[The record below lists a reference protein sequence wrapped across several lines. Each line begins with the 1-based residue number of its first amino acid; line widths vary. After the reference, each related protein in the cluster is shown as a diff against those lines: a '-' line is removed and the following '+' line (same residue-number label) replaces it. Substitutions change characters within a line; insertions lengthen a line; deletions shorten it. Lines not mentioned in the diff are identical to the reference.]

1 MVQKSKLIFPEI
13 SWGIKEALFA
23 VLVSIAGPIVA
34 SIGIGY
40 ALSSI
45 SSISDGY
52 PLIELYVL
60 LMSFMAQIIML
71 SSVWFLAFHKKKLSL
86 NKLGIK
92 KPDAHL
98 FLRFVPAAVLLTLL
112 VPVLY
117 SIAISLLNMTYLQ
130 PASLPE
136 SIVSNRVSVLIFA
149 TMAVFVAPFVEEVFF
164 RGFIYPAIANKY
176 GVIVSAVLTSILFGL
191 AHIVAANAIIAFFI
205 GLILVYV
212 YHQTTNLLAPILVH
226 SAFNQ
231 ISVIIIMVSL

>member
-1 MVQKSKLIFPEI
+1 M
-13 SWGIKEALFA
+13 
-23 VLVSIAGPIVA
+23 
-34 SIGIGY
+34 
-40 ALSSI
+40 
-45 SSISDGY
+45 
-52 PLIELYVL
+52 
-60 LMSFMAQIIML
+60 
-71 SSVWFLAFHKKKLSL
+71 
-86 NKLGIK
+86 
-92 KPDAHL
+92 
-98 FLRFVPAAVLLTLL
+98 PAAVLLTLL

-117 SIAISLLNMTYLQ
+117 SIAISLLNMNYLQ